1 MDISGDVPSPSRV
14 AQCPVN
20 LEELQGNRKT
30 IVRPLHGGD
39 EVTLRDTVDE
49 TRTLQDRW
57 KGETWFELVPPSP
70 AKKARVRRE
79 KGEKRKAE
87 AGEPDGDGAEGRPDP
102 DQEPPEPGG
111 PSSSST
117 TALQKALRE
126 KGPEMVDSMPVRGE
140 SGANRCPDLH
150 GGHPGHHQDRD
161 GKTFMYDLYEG
172 RRAPTGA
179 EVPIDDASS
188 SSTSSISEPED
199 LSSGE
204 EELIVMKE
212 NEKPPAKKK
221 KENASKPED
230 TLTGWRRTRIADEE
244 PCQRKCPRRAKR
256 SYGRS
261 FL

>member
-1 MDISGDVPSPSRV
+1 MKWHEGKRYLIRHHELPRLALFSPSRV

-39 EVTLRDTVDE
+39 EVTLHDTVDE

-57 KGETWFELVPPSP
+57 KGETWFELVSASP

-79 KGEKRKAE
+79 KGEKRTAE
-87 AGEPDGDGAEGRPDP
+87 AGEPDGDGAEGQPDP
-102 DQEPPEPGG
+102 DEEQPEPGG

-117 TALQKALRE
+117 TTLQRALRE

-140 SGANRCPDLH
+140 SGANRCPVPECDLH

-172 RRAPTGA
+172 RQAPTGA

-188 SSTSSISEPED
+188 SSTSSISEKLPLSEKQEFD
-199 LSSGE
+199 LAMAKELSQVAISKALRNLSKQ
-204 EELIVMKE
+204 EELQV
-212 NEKPPAKKK
+212 
-221 KENASKPED
+221 KPEQ
-230 TLTGWRRTRIADEE
+230 LM
-244 PCQRKCPRRAKR
+244 
-256 SYGRS
+256 
-261 FL
+261 